1 MCIRA
6 VCLRNQLLALT
17 VLYLAVSLGFVCHGE
32 DSIGFNQQVRP
43 ILAKNCFACHGFDE
57 QSRKGDL
64 QLDDRASAI
73 DAGAIEP
80 GDPELSELIVRIET
94 DDEDSVMPPP
104 DTGHEL
110 TDQEIQILRRWI
122 KEGAG
127 YEQHWAFE
135 SIQRPTSKATG
146 EQQGVHPIDQLVKQ
160 RLQAAGLTRNERADR
175 ITQLRRVSLDLTGL
189 PPTEKQIQAYLADDS
204 VNAYETL
211 VDELLSSDAYGE
223 HWARPWLDLA
233 RYADTKGY
241 EKDRP
246 RIIWRYRDWVI
257 DALNQDM
264 PFDQFTIEQ
273 LAGDLL
279 PDPTPDQI
287 LATAFHRNTME
298 NDEGGTDDEEF
309 RVAAVK
315 DRVDT
320 TIQVWMGLTM
330 GCAKCHSHKYDP
342 ISQQDYYRLYAFFN
356 QTEDADRQQPLFPTP
371 TKQQQTQK
379 RSLEQDVQT
388 LRAKLQ
394 QLPPEYTKAWEA
406 WQAQFDDRS
415 LWTALK
421 EHQLESE
428 QQLTLEQDADGVLH
442 VQQQLPEKDNWSLT
456 LALPAEQQVTA
467 LRLDT
472 LPKPKSTKWDD
483 PNVVINE
490 LQAELITPDGQTQ
503 PLKLVRPR
511 ADFSQRNWE
520 VAKAID
526 GNAKTGWAFSPNA
539 GKPHCAVFDFETA
552 IQPEAGSKLKLKIVQ
567 QYGIGLV
574 LRDFKISVSSHG
586 SGLLQAEINPQ
597 SSLESVFQR
606 TVYQPTIALHKQIQD
621 TQKQLTA
628 LNQSIPKTPIM
639 RELPEGRRRETKI
652 HVRGNFLDQ
661 GELVS
666 GAVPSAFGA
675 LAAEAPQNRLGVAQ
689 WLVSPDNPLTA
700 RVAVNRV
707 WAQLFGIGLVET
719 EEDFGTQGTLPS
731 HPELLDWLAVEFRE
745 HGWSQ
750 KHLLKTIVL
759 SDTYRQS
766 AVNSAA
772 KIAADPRNRLFSRG
786 PRFRLSAE
794 VVRDQALAVSGL
806 LTERLGGPS
815 VMPPQPD
822 GIWKSTYSGE
832 KWQNATDD
840 NRYRRGLYTYKKRTS
855 PYPTMLTFDAGSGE
869 VCQIR
874 RIRTNTPL
882 QALVTL
888 NDTVFLEA
896 AGALATHMQ
905 DAADTPREQIAK
917 GFSRVLIR
925 PAREMELD
933 RLLMVYAQFNDLY
946 KEQPEQAKRFLKS
959 AGLDDGDPRLL
970 AVANVLLNLDETL
983 TKP

>member
-1 MCIRA
+1 MIA
-6 VCLRNQLLALT
+6 LTMLALT
-17 VLYLAVSLGFVCHGE
+17 GWLGVVAQGE
-32 DSIGFNQQVRP
+32 EKISFNQHVRP
-43 ILAKNCFACHGFDE
+43 ILAKHCFACHGFDE
-57 QSRKGDL
+57 QAREGDL
-64 QLDDRASAI
+64 QLDDRAAAI
-73 DAGAIEP
+73 DAGAIMP
-80 GDPELSELIVRIET
+80 GAPEQSELIARVVT
-94 DDEDSVMPPP
+94 DDADSIMPPA
-104 DTGHEL
+104 DSGDAL
-110 TDQEIQILRRWI
+110 TTQEIEILRRWI
-122 KEGAG
+122 REGAG
-127 YEQHWAFE
+127 YQQHWAFQP
-135 SIQRPTSKATG
+135 SRRPSTSQAG
-146 EQQGVHPIDQLVKQ
+146 ANQSPHAIDWFVNE
-160 RLQAAGLTRNERADR
+160 RLKAAGLTANEPADR

-189 PPTEKQIQAYLADDS
+189 PPTGKQIQAYLADDS
-204 VNAYETL
+204 EKSYERL
-211 VDELLSSDAYGE
+211 VDELLASDAYGE

-279 PDPTPDQI
+279 ADSTPDQI

-356 QTEDADRQQPLFPTP
+356 QTEDADRQQPIVPTP
-371 TKQQQTQK
+371 TKQQQQQQQ
-379 RSLEQDVQT
+379 SLETELQT
-388 LRAKLQ
+388 LQAELQ
-394 QLPPEYTKAWEA
+394 RLPEGYTEA
-406 WQAQFDDRS
+406 WQSWKKQFDDQP
-415 LWTALK
+415 LWVALK
-421 EHQLESE
+421 GPQLESE
-428 QQLTLEQDADGVLH
+428 QQLTLEQDAEGVLH
-442 VQQQLPEKDNWSLT
+442 VQQELPEKDTWSLT
-456 LALPAEQQVTA
+456 LALPADQEVTA
-467 LRLDT
+467 LRLET
-472 LPKPKSTKWDD
+472 LPKPKSTKWQD

-490 LQAELITPDGQTQ
+490 LQAELITPDGQSQ
-503 PLKLVRPR
+503 RLKLVRPR

-520 VAKAID
+520 VPKAID
-526 GNAKTGWAFSPNA
+526 GDPKTGWAFSPNA
-539 GKPHCAVFDFETA
+539 AKPHAAIFDFETA
-552 IQPEAGSKLKLKIVQ
+552 IKPTAGSQLRLKIVQ

-574 LRDFKISVSSHG
+574 LRDFKVSVSSYA
-586 SGLLQAEINPQ
+586 SDWLLAEIHPQ
-597 SSLESVFQR
+597 ANLQRLFQR
-606 TVYQPTIALHKQIQD
+606 TVYEPTIKLHQRIESTRKQI
-621 TQKQLTA
+621 TA

-639 RELPEGRRRETKI
+639 RELPETRRRETKI
-652 HVRGNFLDQ
+652 HVRGNFLDR
-661 GELVS
+661 GDVVS
-666 GAVPSAFGA
+666 GAIPSAFGT
-675 LAAEAPQNRLGVAQ
+675 LPAEAPQNRLGVAQ
-689 WLVSPDNPLTA
+689 WLVSPKNPLTA

-731 HPELLDWLAVEFRE
+731 HPKLLDWLAVEFRDN
-745 HGWSQ
+745 GWSQ
-750 KHLLKTIVL
+750 KQLLKTIVL

-766 AVNSAA
+766 AVTSAA
-772 KIAADPRNRLFSRG
+772 KIAADPRNRLYSRS

-794 VVRDQALAVSGL
+794 EVRDQALAVSGL

-822 GIWKSTYSGE
+822 GVWKSTYSGE
-832 KWQNATDD
+832 QWRNATDD
-840 NRYRRGLYTYKKRTS
+840 NRYRRGLYTYKNRTS
-855 PYPTMLTFDAGSGE
+855 PFPAMLTFDAGSGE

-888 NDTVFLEA
+888 NDTVYLEA
-896 AGALATHMQ
+896 AGALAKHMQ
-905 DAADTPREQIAK
+905 AAGETPREQIAH

-925 PAREMELD
+925 PAQAIELD
-933 RLLMVYAQFNDLY
+933 RLLMVYEQFADLY
-946 KEQPEQAKRFLKS
+946 KDQPEQAKRFLMS
-959 AGLDDGDPRLL
+959 AGLEDGDPRLV